1 MQPEFW
7 YLSMKEIMDA
17 FLQREFKK
25 SIELIRAFLALFSL
39 EWCKNNQLNETQF
52 NDLLDTALL
61 LRGLGQLGTIEY
73 NHYYQNTI
81 ERFEIAVKTYTQ
93 PREGKPEELH
103 AAIESLKLLCDGIW
117 VGACYLEEKELR
129 LDHSP
134 IMLSFELKEEG
145 IIKLFGWTD
154 SPEYGTPEHEEEQAA
169 IAELK
174 ADFERL
180 FAQRK
185 ANKAD
190 VLTQARQLIAQ
201 QAHQEALQLLQ
212 KAIKKDSSIQKE
224 AFLLQADIYQQLNQ
238 PSQLIDSLMKCLV
251 LGLPKSAIRARV
263 RAACDEI
270 LQSPHI
276 QSDPEQL
283 KRWQE
288 FRADF

>member
-1 MQPEFW
+1 
-7 YLSMKEIMDA
+7 MDA
-17 FLQREFKK
+17 FLQREYKK

-39 EWCKNNQLNETQF
+39 EWCRQNLLDEQQY

-73 NHYYQNTI
+73 NYYYQNTI

-103 AAIESLKLLCDGIW
+103 AAIESLKLLCDGVW

-154 SPEYGTPEHEEEQAA
+154 SPEYGTAEHEEEQAA

-190 VLTQARQLIAQ
+190 ILAQARALIAAAKPQ
-201 QAHQEALQLLQ
+201 QALQLLQ
-212 KAIKKDSSIQKE
+212 QASKKDANIQKE
-224 AFLLQADIYQQLNQ
+224 AFLLMADIHQEQQQ
-238 PSQLIDSLMKCLV
+238 PTQLIDCLMKCLV
-251 LGLPKSAIRARV
+251 LGTPKSAIRARV

-270 LQSPHI
+270 LQWAHI
-276 QSDPEQL
+276 QAEPEQL